1 MVTSGHLAINLLALQ
16 GFSGLPRFNV
26 PYMFSKRG
34 DLEGTENARV
44 SRRYHLACYVTPE
57 IFAAFGE
64 LARSRHMTVTG
75 LLRRLVVA
83 EIEASSLLDPGD
95 LERNIVFLVRA
106 VNALLAA
113 QDPRLRDRVVA
124 EWHREV
130 FEEGGRDD

>member
-1 MVTSGHLAINLLALQ
+1 M
-16 GFSGLPRFNV
+16 
-26 PYMFSKRG
+26 
-34 DLEGTENARV
+34 

-57 IFAAFGE
+57 IFATFRE

-113 QDPRLRDRVVA
+113 NDPRLRDRVVA

>member
-1 MVTSGHLAINLLALQ
+1 M
-16 GFSGLPRFNV
+16 
-26 PYMFSKRG
+26 
-34 DLEGTENARV
+34 

-57 IFAAFGE
+57 IFATFGQ
-64 LARSRHMTVTG
+64 LAQGRHMTVTG

-83 EIEASSLLDPGD
+83 EIEASSILNPGD

-113 QDPRLRDRVVA
+113 HDRQLRDRVVA

-130 FEEGGRDD
+130 FEESRHAD

>member
-1 MVTSGHLAINLLALQ
+1 M
-16 GFSGLPRFNV
+16 
-26 PYMFSKRG
+26 
-34 DLEGTENARV
+34 
-44 SRRYHLACYVTPE
+44 SRRHHLACYVTPE
-57 IFAAFGE
+57 IFSAFGE

-106 VNALLAA
+106 VNALLAHH
-113 QDPRLRDRVVA
+113 DPRLRDRVVA

-130 FEEGGRDD
+130 FEEAGRDD